1 MNQMKNKNRHF
12 FLSDEF
18 MRTVPN
24 GRKIGHFK
32 QKTLGQNL
40 SLCSLSLKAIKNVL
54 SRKQYNKVPV
64 ILFVLLFFCLFPLQV
79 HAGWA
84 LSGRF
89 VPLSSLTGDCVVDS
103 ITVNGVTVNAV
114 YNYPKKMSDPNYLSD
129 PYYSCAALVT
139 RFYSQVYGISV
150 GNLNTTSSV
159 PQIQSGGGSFSA
171 VSSPQVGDIVRVNTS
186 VHWAIV
192 KSVDSNGNVAVI
204 QQNSWYNWVENGV
217 NMDPDNAFK
226 KAYFV
231 DAVNPAEV
239 TFFRW
244 SGMNIQAQVDRG
256 QDGIYCVGE
265 TVHITPSLT
274 NLSSYSLKII
284 RTPTGGDTYVYW
296 EGSISGTQFDLTLTE
311 EGYYACCFTVSYYG
325 QTVESD
331 WVGWIVATPI
341 KAQIDRGPGAVYNL
355 GETVH
360 ITPDMTEL
368 DSYRLRII
376 RTPAGGEPYVDTYTY
391 WEGNLQGPQYD
402 LTLTE
407 DGTYACCYIVTAH
420 GSSIESFGGWVGWTV
435 SSLKAQVDRGQNGI
449 YYVGETVQIT
459 PDVTNLD
466 NYRLRII
473 RTPTGGEPY
482 VDTYTYWEGNLQ
494 GPQYDLT
501 LTEDGYYACCYLVTS
516 NGQSI
521 ESSGGWVGWTVLPRE
536 YMPDFL
542 LPTGL
547 TTIYSEAFAGINAE
561 VVLVPDGCVSIA
573 SRAFANCPNLRY
585 VIVDDLS
592 KIDIAADALDGTNAE
607 FIEKK

>member
-1 MNQMKNKNRHF
+1 MKKSLILMTLAAIFIIAF
-12 FLSDEF
+12 FTISASAE
-18 MRTVPN
+18 
-24 GRKIGHFK
+24 
-32 QKTLGQNL
+32 
-40 SLCSLSLKAIKNVL
+40 
-54 SRKQYNKVPV
+54 PV
-64 ILFVLLFFCLFPLQV
+64 WTWPFPT
-79 HAGWA
+79 
-84 LSGRF
+84 SN
-89 VPLSSLTGDCVVDS
+89 
-103 ITVNGVTVNAV
+103 TVNSGFRTSDRPNHDGVDIGADIGAPIVAVNDGTIHSLYTGCTRYGGLSTGVNCKDAHVCSPNKGYCTVTG
-114 YNYPKKMSDPNYLSD
+114 SL
-129 PYYSCAALVT
+129 PYGYCNNG
-139 RFYSQVYGISV
+139 YGNGICLLTTDGYYVQFAHMQSV
-150 GNLNTTSSV
+150 NPELHEGQYIKRGTVLGYV
-159 PQIQSGGGSFSA
+159 GGSGCATGKHCHYA
-171 VSSPQVGDIVRVNTS
+171 VATINEFEGFI
-186 VHWAIV
+186 
-192 KSVDSNGNVAVI
+192 
-204 QQNSWYNWVENGV
+204 
-217 NMDPDNAFK
+217 
-226 KAYFV
+226 
-231 DAVNPAEV
+231 NP
-239 TFFRW
+239 
-244 SGMNIQAQVDRG
+244 MNITYGKPVQAQVDRG

-407 DGTYACCYIVTAH
+407 DG
-420 GSSIESFGGWVGWTV
+420 
-435 SSLKAQVDRGQNGI
+435 
-449 YYVGETVQIT
+449 
-459 PDVTNLD
+459 
-466 NYRLRII
+466 
-473 RTPTGGEPY
+473 
-482 VDTYTYWEGNLQ
+482 
-494 GPQYDLT
+494 
-501 LTEDGYYACCYLVTS
+501 YYACCYLVTN

-521 ESSGGWVGWTVLPRE
+521 DSFGGWVGWTVLPRE

-573 SRAFANCPNLRY
+573 SKAFANCPNLRY